1 MLVPSQESTQLPQK
15 HAVPSGGS
23 GRNDLQADCANC
35 FGLCCVALPFARSAD
50 FAVDKDAGQPCA
62 NLQVDFRCGIHTRLR
77 EKGFQGCTVFD
88 CFGAGQKVSQVTF
101 GGTDWR
107 QAPESARPMFEV
119 LPVMR
124 QLHELLW
131 YVTEALDLAP
141 ARPVHPDLRRA
152 LKRVDGLTR
161 GDAASLM
168 DLDVAALR
176 DDVNALLLR
185 TSDLVRAEVPGRKK
199 NHRGAQLIG
208 ARLSGARLRGAS
220 LRGACLI
227 GADLKKAD
235 LRMADLIGADLR
247 GADLSGADLTGSI
260 FLTQAQ
266 LNAAKGDS
274 ATKLPAALTRPAHW

>member
-1 MLVPSQESTQLPQK
+1 MPQK
-15 HAVPSGGS
+15 HAAPSGGS

-235 LRMADLIGADLR
+235 LRMADLIGADFR